1 MAPAKKKKA
10 PTKAAAGKTEASQQ
24 ADEEENVETV
34 DTRATSVMQLA
45 EDHCIKIDQ
54 DGRKETLHLLPLH
67 LCRNW
72 TFAKKR
78 ATTQEVGATLFELL
92 ASVSALLSLV
102 PSLPLMCSLFNAL
115 FWFVSGSQPARQRH
129 QKGRAHRP
137 GRRAFGSAHFDDN
150 PKVC

>member
-72 TFAKKR
+72 LPLCVNCRTKVTTSLIIPKHLKR
-78 ATTQEVGATLFELL
+78 RPRSKRV
-92 ASVSALLSLV
+92 SVMTRSKALL
-102 PSLPLMCSLFNAL
+102 
-115 FWFVSGSQPARQRH
+115 
-129 QKGRAHRP
+129 
-137 GRRAFGSAHFDDN
+137 
-150 PKVC
+150 